1 MSKYIIASLLG
12 ISLVLTACQTTT
24 PTGSTTPGTSSANTT
39 TTPIVTQGSTTTAS
53 TTSGTETP
61 QFKRSDLTFAT
72 YDDYITFDIDM
83 LLQLWKS
90 EFPTAGITSI
100 ELDFAD
106 ISWFYKISGIDGA
119 KEHFLRVNAVDGTV
133 VGREEENDDDDDKVI
148 DLSSIISLKDALD
161 IVEAETSPDTI
172 VEDWELNY
180 DFYGSDTIWYEFELD
195 NPEMEIEVNAMDQS
209 IKK

>member
-24 PTGSTTPGTSSANTT
+24 PTGSTTPGTSSSNTT
-39 TTPIVTQGSTTTAS
+39 TTPTVTQASTTTANN
-53 TTSGTETP
+53 TSGTETP
-61 QFKRSDLTFAT
+61 HFNRSDLTFAS
-72 YDDYITFDIDM
+72 YDDFVTFDIDM

-119 KEHFLRVNAVDGTV
+119 KELFLRVNAVDGTV
-133 VGREEENDDDDDKVI
+133 VGREEANDDDDDKVI

-161 IVEAETSPDTI
+161 IAEAETSSDTI
-172 VEDWELNY
+172 VKDWELNY
-180 DFYGSDTIWYEFELD
+180 DFFGTDTIWYEFDLD
-195 NPEMEIEVNAMDQS
+195 NPDLDLAVNARDRS
-209 IKK
+209 VKK

>member
-195 NPEMEIEVNAMDQS
+195 NPEMEIEVNAMDRS

>member
-161 IVEAETSPDTI
+161 IAEAETSPDTI

-195 NPEMEIEVNAMDQS
+195 NPEMEIEVNAMDRS